1 MTLEIR
7 TPSTSVYTGEVTLVQ
22 LPGMG
27 GLFEILEHHAPMVAV
42 LQQGRAKLQD
52 KDGQELFFDL
62 NGGVAEVLHDKIL
75 VLAE

>member
-42 LQQGRAKLQD
+42 LQQGRAKGQD

>member
-42 LQQGRAKLQD
+42 LQQGRAKVQD